1 MKKVVGLYAIQKKS
15 DVASASASTFEP
27 TLCGMWV
34 AHTSGRR
41 RSGVSSRVESKGSFD
56 SVRYEYTRVFV
67 FVSLCVCVHP
77 ASSTGR
83 NARISFHFKR
93 RPSLRGIADEDRTTL
108 GADERTNERF
118 GATRRDVMARE
129 AMGKVRRRERRE
141 RTRRARWYLAFV
153 RVGERMDG

>member
-41 RSGVSSRVESKGSFD
+41 RSGASSRVESKGSFD

-67 FVSLCVCVHP
+67 FVSLCVCVCIQRRRRDGTR
-77 ASSTGR
+77 A
-83 NARISFHFKR
+83 FHFTSSVVR
-93 RPSLRGIADEDRTTL
+93 LFGGSLTRIGRPSGQTN
-108 GADERTNERF
+108 ERTN
-118 GATRRDVMARE
+118 GSGRRDATSWREKRWGRCVDAKDAKEPGAR
-129 AMGKVRRRERRE
+129 
-141 RTRRARWYLAFV
+141 
-153 RVGERMDG
+153 DGI

>member
-41 RSGVSSRVESKGSFD
+41 RSGASSRVESKGSFD

-67 FVSLCVCVHP
+67 FVSLCVCVC
-77 ASSTGR
+77 ASSVVDGTER
-83 NARISFHFKR
+83 AHFISLQA
-93 RPSLRGIADEDRTTL
+93 SSVSSGDR
-108 GADERTNERF
+108 
-118 GATRRDVMARE
+118 
-129 AMGKVRRRERRE
+129 
-141 RTRRARWYLAFV
+141 
-153 RVGERMDG
+153 